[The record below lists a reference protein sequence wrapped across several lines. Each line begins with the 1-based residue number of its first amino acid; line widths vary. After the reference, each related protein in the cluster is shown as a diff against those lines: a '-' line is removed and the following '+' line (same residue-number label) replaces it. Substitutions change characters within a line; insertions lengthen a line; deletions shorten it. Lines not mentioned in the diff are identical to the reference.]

1 MQQKANTGADIAETT
16 YREMRRVQ
24 NKPPNVESDL
34 ENPVKLRL
42 IEGDCLK
49 AMKLIPKKS
58 IGILNTDP
66 PYNIGKNYGNFKDN
80 MEESEYWEWIS
91 RTFDRIKKLMK
102 ERGYLFISHTDRG
115 SFILKSILDEIG
127 FHYVQTLIWYARNGY
142 GQRNITRWSY
152 RCEPILY
159 YTTIPDLELIHG
171 DKAEWYTN
179 ILEVPRPQ
187 SNFSEGRHHP
197 TQKPLKLYRYILQ
210 RCPANDVLDPYH
222 GSGTTMKASLQL
234 KKNCIGI
241 EINPEYNQTAK
252 RLLNWNSSLG
262 NVDFKFER
270 LGS

>member
-1 MQQKANTGADIAETT
+1 MSVVIEK
-16 YREMRRVQ
+16 
-24 NKPPNVESDL
+24 
-34 ENPVKLRL
+34 PVKEEKNRSVILRL

-49 AMKLIPKKS
+49 AMGDIPKKS

-66 PYNIGKNYGNFKDN
+66 PYNIGKNYGNYNDKR
-80 MEESEYWEWIS
+80 EESEYWEWIS
-91 RTFDRIKKLMK
+91 KIFERIKSLMK
-102 ERGYLFISHTDRG
+102 ERGYLYISHCDSG
-115 SFILKSILDEIG
+115 SYILKPILDEIG
-127 FHYVQTLIWYARNGY
+127 FHYVQTLIWYGRNGY

-179 ILEVPRPQ
+179 VLEVPRPQ
-187 SNFSEGRHHP
+187 SNFKEGRHHP
-197 TQKPLKLYRYILQ
+197 TQKPLKLYRLLLQ
-210 RCPANDVLDPYH
+210 RTPANDVLDPFH
-222 GSGTTMKASLQL
+222 GSGTTMKACLQL
-234 KKNCIGI
+234 KRNCIGI

-252 RLLNWNSSLG
+252 RLLNWNSSLC